1 MRLVVFLAVFGSA
14 AMAGDAGK
22 EWAQVLALD
31 AGPAAQPKTQEEALQ
46 LSLAHLGRQEKALRA
61 FLSAHAD
68 AVQIVEARLRLAR
81 LLNMRADLK
90 MEAAPAESPR
100 LLDEADKTATTAA
113 QRAEVDFA
121 RLAQGMRAWRGKRPP
136 MNERRVL
143 FEAMRKF
150 ETAHPED
157 RRVAAVMVEVSA
169 LFESEPRTMEAL
181 LREANKLTRDP
192 ALKARITDDL
202 KRLGFFEK
210 VLPLRFTALD
220 GTRYDARESRGKVVV
235 ILFFAT
241 WSMPAK
247 TAFMELQRLAVGS
260 DVVFVVVGLDKE
272 RATLEAFL
280 KEAKSSAR
288 VAWDGKGWES
298 PLIQA
303 LGVNAVPAIWL
314 LDRDGVVRTLDA
326 LDQPAEQ
333 IEKLLGSR

>member
-1 MRLVVFLAVFGSA
+1 MRIFLFLALLSNA
-14 AMAGDAGK
+14 AMAGDDGK

-31 AGPAAQPKTQEEALQ
+31 AGPATQPKTQDEALQ
-46 LSLAHLGRQEKALRA
+46 ISLAHLAKQEKALRA
-61 FLSAHAD
+61 FLEKHSEAA
-68 AVQIVEARLRLAR
+68 QNVEARLRLAR

-90 MEAAPAESPR
+90 AEAAPAESAS
-100 LLDEADKTATTAA
+100 LVDEADKVATTAA

-121 RLAQGMRAWRGKRPP
+121 RLAQRMRAWRGKRPP

-150 ETAHPED
+150 ETAHPDD

-181 LREANKLTRDP
+181 LKEASRLTRDP
-192 ALKARITDDL
+192 ALKARIADDL
-202 KRLGFFEK
+202 KRLSFFEK
-210 VLPLRFTALD
+210 ALPLRFTALD
-220 GTRYDARESRGKVVV
+220 GSRYDAKDSRGKVVAL
-235 ILFFAT
+235 LFFAT

-247 TAFMELQRLAVGS
+247 TAFMELQRITAGS

-272 RATLEAFL
+272 RETLEAFL
-280 KEAKSSAR
+280 KEAKSGGR

-303 LGVNAVPAIWL
+303 VGVNAVPAIWL

-333 IEKLLGSR
+333 IEKLLNAR